1 MADALNELRL
11 PPRSRQILTAVIEAY
26 IESGEPVASQ
36 AIAARQGNRDGLS
49 SATIRNVMVELA
61 EQGLLEQPHTSAGRI
76 PTARAFRYYAQH
88 GMGATPVLTDES
100 RIRIEDDLAGIQ
112 SPHDFL
118 ERTSRVLAALSSGVG
133 VAMRTATEDDTLEHI
148 HFQKLATGQVMAVVV
163 MRSGLVRDRVLAL
176 ERELSNVDLETSAR
190 FLNDHYR
197 GFTLENIRLELAK
210 TLDHERAEY
219 DRILQSLRQ
228 IAQTGVFLTPAMQP
242 EIFIDGVANL
252 VVSETDREQ
261 MRQMLVALE
270 EKQRLVTLLHAY
282 VDART
287 ETVRVVVGLE
297 DSVPGMQNMVLIAT
311 PARVAGESV
320 GALAVIAPT
329 RMRYDHTIGAVQ
341 YTAQLFEKLLQ
352 PSGPSDPLM

>member
-61 EQGLLEQPHTSAGRI
+61 EQGLLEQPHTSAGRV
-76 PTARAFRYYAQH
+76 PTARAFRYYAQQT
-88 GMGATPVLTDES
+88 MGGAPVLTDES

-112 SPHDFL
+112 SPHEFL

-190 FLNDHYR
+190 YLNEHYR
-197 GFTLENIRLELAK
+197 GFTLENIRQELNR

-242 EIFIDGVANL
+242 DVFIDGVANL

-297 DSVPGMQNMVLIAT
+297 DTVPGMQNMVLIAT

-329 RMRYDHTIGAVQ
+329 RMRYDHTIGAVR

-352 PSGPSDPLM
+352 PPGPSEPLM